1 MVSALVEAL
10 VLAVPLGKD
19 EADGLLLGDGREEDV
34 GLEEQRGDVEIL
46 DGGEGVLVELLRW

>member
-19 EADGLLLGDGREEDV
+19 ETDGLLLGDGREEDV